1 MKKLLK
7 AHEEKDTT
15 VKADSVKEGALPPYL
30 LDREKQSNSKILAN
44 TIKQKRKEKAGKW
57 TVPI

>member
-15 VKADSVKEGALPPYL
+15 VKADEVKEGALPPYL

-44 TIKQKRKEKAGKW
+44 SIK
-57 TVPI
+57 

>member
-44 TIKQKRKEKAGKW
+44 TIK
-57 TVPI
+57 